1 MNIKIICALIAFCCA
16 SVSTAGLAYFRH
28 PIPLGFSAASQIVLL
43 LLIAKLSPSARQ
55 PKHENASELEAAIL
69 DYMNDHNANYAIS
82 LTGEWGSGKTW
93 YCDNAL
99 KPFLGRKGYSL
110 CRISLF
116 GLADAKEVSSKIA
129 AGLLFLDESSTNKAV
144 KRVKQ
149 LLHRFAPQASK
160 AIGAASGVPISL
172 DPVAVLGVL
181 PRKNCLVVLDDLER
195 TRFEN
200 DADALFGIV
209 NELCENQERK
219 VLLISNGYPLSAH
232 DEEQLEKVV
241 WRRYTY
247 HPKIAD
253 LYDSVLSGPGQIPDT
268 LGDLDVRKAV
278 INGIESSGV
287 INTRAMIKARPSLA
301 VIATS
306 PAIHD
311 AAIDKSEKQRT
322 LSEAVRLAILVA
334 SSSIVKTKDI
344 EDRTKRR
351 EAMVRQEDYEYFR
364 TVLKPIQSGQIVDER
379 AMSEALRLFIEEQH
393 NRSSLDIEIST
404 LLSQLGLLREM
415 DDNEAA
421 RIVTDLAKCIRT
433 GEVKVSYM
441 KEVYKA
447 NKTLRDIGF
456 DEALPDD
463 EIKKS
468 FYEAIDRDPFTARAA
483 LNGKYTMWLDTGEE
497 RDPFLDDL
505 VERANNQAI
514 KRAIAAN
521 DRRKGC
527 PIPASEIIS
536 ASREYMKRGM
546 DPIVPIA
553 FSANLVAEVFESSN
567 GKSQEDL
574 ILFFKGEYSQRSYPF
589 EKGTKESRKWLE
601 EITVAL
607 RNRETKGKLNNWRKE
622 QFIKELNSIIKTID
636 TQQNP

>member
-1 MNIKIICALIAFCCA
+1 
-16 SVSTAGLAYFRH
+16 
-28 PIPLGFSAASQIVLL
+28 
-43 LLIAKLSPSARQ
+43 
-55 PKHENASELEAAIL
+55 
-69 DYMNDHNANYAIS
+69 
-82 LTGEWGSGKTW
+82 
-93 YCDNAL
+93 
-99 KPFLGRKGYSL
+99 
-110 CRISLF
+110 
-116 GLADAKEVSSKIA
+116 
-129 AGLLFLDESSTNKAV
+129 
-144 KRVKQ
+144 
-149 LLHRFAPQASK
+149 
-160 AIGAASGVPISL
+160 
-172 DPVAVLGVL
+172 
-181 PRKNCLVVLDDLER
+181 
-195 TRFEN
+195 
-200 DADALFGIV
+200 
-209 NELCENQERK
+209 
-219 VLLISNGYPLSAH
+219 
-232 DEEQLEKVV
+232 
-241 WRRYTY
+241 
-247 HPKIAD
+247 
-253 LYDSVLSGPGQIPDT
+253 
-268 LGDLDVRKAV
+268 
-278 INGIESSGV
+278 
-287 INTRAMIKARPSLA
+287 
-301 VIATS
+301 
-306 PAIHD
+306 
-311 AAIDKSEKQRT
+311 
-322 LSEAVRLAILVA
+322 
-334 SSSIVKTKDI
+334 
-344 EDRTKRR
+344 
-351 EAMVRQEDYEYFR
+351 
-364 TVLKPIQSGQIVDER
+364 
-379 AMSEALRLFIEEQH
+379 
-393 NRSSLDIEIST
+393 
-404 LLSQLGLLREM
+404 
-415 DDNEAA
+415 
-421 RIVTDLAKCIRT
+421 
-433 GEVKVSYM
+433 M

-514 KRAIAAN
+514 TRAIAAN

-527 PIPASEIIS
+527 PVPASEIIS